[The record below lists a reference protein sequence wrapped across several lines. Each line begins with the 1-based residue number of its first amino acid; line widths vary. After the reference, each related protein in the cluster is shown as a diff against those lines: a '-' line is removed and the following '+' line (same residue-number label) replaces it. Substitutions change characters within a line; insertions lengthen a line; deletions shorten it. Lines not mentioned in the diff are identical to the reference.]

1 MRLQWKAFLAFQW
14 AFGVQLGTTIEQLI
28 STCIV
33 NAAAWWGENTE
44 RIKHFLLV

>member
-1 MRLQWKAFLAFQW
+1 MRLHWKAFPASQW

-33 NAAAWWGENTE
+33 NVAAWWGKKT
-44 RIKHFLLV
+44 